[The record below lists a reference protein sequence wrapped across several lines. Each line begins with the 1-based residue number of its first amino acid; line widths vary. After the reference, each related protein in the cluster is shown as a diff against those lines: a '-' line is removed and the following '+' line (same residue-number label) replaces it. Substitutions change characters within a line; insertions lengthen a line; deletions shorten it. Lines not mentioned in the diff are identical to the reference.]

1 MPCLVSQELKGT
13 QCPRSQGL
21 SPEKLKIPSH
31 LSRQR
36 GQASVIL
43 CPGEERQPWEV
54 GRRGIQEASH
64 DMGLGVGG
72 IASLVKCLSYKHEDP
87 SSIPRTHIKNVGC
100 GGPYLE
106 SQQET
111 GVWYFE
117 REMPPKDAG
126 I

>member
-1 MPCLVSQELKGT
+1 
-13 QCPRSQGL
+13 
-21 SPEKLKIPSH
+21 
-31 LSRQR
+31 
-36 GQASVIL
+36 
-43 CPGEERQPWEV
+43 
-54 GRRGIQEASH
+54 
-64 DMGLGVGG
+64 MGLGVGG

-117 REMPPKDAG
+117 REIPPKDAG
-126 I
+126 IRALGPQLVVIWGEGQA